1 MEWMDGVSRLT
12 GKMMVRKTEDS
23 AHSSQQHKPY
33 TEYFQ
38 PNRPY
43 MAESCGGADDDTDAL
58 LVEPKS
64 NLKIGR

>member
-1 MEWMDGVSRLT
+1 MDWMNGVSRLT

-38 PNRPY
+38 PQPY

-58 LVEPKS
+58 LVELKS
-64 NLKIGR
+64 DLKIGR